1 MKKSWVLSIIMSF
14 VLLGGVFAPAG
25 SYVSAADDSTTTYSE
40 DEYYEEVDTSEQ
52 EPIPTVEEEDFLNY
66 LDQLDMASVYEEKA
80 FNALGGGFYITSS
93 NRKSVFLKL
102 TNTAIPNYT
111 KYVSKLKLIK
121 PQNTELQKIHA
132 NLIKGSYTQLEGF
145 QLAKKAVSKTT
156 VNSAVLKQANAKID
170 AGRKI
175 SRSFTKIS
183 LHMPI
188 NLDLIYKKQ

>member
-25 SYVSAADDSTTTYSE
+25 SYAAADNSTTTYSE

-52 EPIPTVEEEDFLNY
+52 EPIPTAEEEDFLNY
-66 LDQLDMASVYEEKA
+66 LDQLDTASVYEEKA

-93 NRKSVFLKL
+93 NRKSVYLKL
-102 TNTAIPNYT
+102 TNTAVPNYT

-121 PQNTELQKIHA
+121 PQNAELKKIHA

-170 AGRKI
+170 AG
-175 SRSFTKIS
+175 
-183 LHMPI
+183 
-188 NLDLIYKKQ
+188 KKNIEKFHKELSAYANKLGFDF

>member
-25 SYVSAADDSTTTYSE
+25 SYAAAADDSTTTYSE
-40 DEYYEEVDTSEQ
+40 DEYYEEIDTSEQ
-52 EPIPTVEEEDFLNY
+52 EPERELTAEEEDFLNY
-66 LDQLDMASVYEEKA
+66 LDLLDSAAVYEEKA
-80 FNALGGGFYITSS
+80 FNALGSGFYITSS

-121 PQNTELQKIHA
+121 PQNKELQKIHA

-145 QLAKKAVSKTT
+145 QLAKKSVSKTT
-156 VNSAVLKQANAKID
+156 VNSAVLKQANAKIA
-170 AGRKI
+170 AGKKNI
-175 SRSFTKIS
+175 EKYQKELAAYS
-183 LHMPI
+183 
-188 NLDLIYKKQ
+188 YKLGYEF

>member
-1 MKKSWVLSIIMSF
+1 VKKSWVLSIIMSF

-25 SYVSAADDSTTTYSE
+25 SYAAAADDSTTTYSE
-40 DEYYEEVDTSEQ
+40 DEYYEVDTSED
-52 EPIPTVEEEDFLNY
+52 EPELTADEEDFLNY
-66 LDQLDMASVYEEKA
+66 LDQLDSASVYEEKA

-93 NRKSVFLKL
+93 NRKSVYLKL

-121 PQNTELQKIHA
+121 PQNAELQKIHA

-156 VNSAVLKQANAKID
+156 VNSTVLKQANAKID
-170 AGRKI
+170 TGKKNIEKFHKEI
-175 SRSFTKIS
+175 SAYANKLGYDF
-183 LHMPI
+183 
-188 NLDLIYKKQ
+188 

>member
-1 MKKSWVLSIIMSF
+1 MKKSWALSIIMSF

-25 SYVSAADDSTTTYSE
+25 SYAAAADDSTTTYSE
-40 DEYYEEVDTSEQ
+40 DAYSEVDT
-52 EPIPTVEEEDFLNY
+52 TEEEPELTADEADFLNY
-66 LDQLDMASVYEEKA
+66 MDQLDSASVYEEKA
-80 FNALGGGFYITSS
+80 FDALGGGFYITSS

-170 AGRKI
+170 TG
-175 SRSFTKIS
+175 
-183 LHMPI
+183 
-188 NLDLIYKKQ
+188 KKNIEKFQKELSAYANKLGYEF

>member
-1 MKKSWVLSIIMSF
+1 MKKSWLLSIIMSF

-25 SYVSAADDSTTTYSE
+25 SYAAAADDSTTTYSE
-40 DEYYEEVDTSEQ
+40 EEYYEEVDTSEQ
-52 EPIPTVEEEDFLNY
+52 EPIPTVEEEDFLDY
-66 LDQLDMASVYEEKA
+66 LNQLDLAAVYEERA

-121 PQNTELQKIHA
+121 PQTAELQKIHA
-132 NLIKGSYTQLEGF
+132 SLIKGSYTQLEGF

-156 VNSAVLKQANAKID
+156 VNSAVLKQANAKIA
-170 AGRKI
+170 AGKKNI
-175 SRSFTKIS
+175 EKYQKELSAYANS
-183 LHMPI
+183 LGY
-188 NLDLIYKKQ
+188 DF

>member
-25 SYVSAADDSTTTYSE
+25 SYAAAADDSTTTYSE
-40 DEYYEEVDTSEQ
+40 DEYYEVDT
-52 EPIPTVEEEDFLNY
+52 TEEEPELTADEADFLNY
-66 LDQLDMASVYEEKA
+66 MDQLDSASVYEEKA
-80 FNALGGGFYITSS
+80 FDALGGGFYITSS

-121 PQNTELQKIHA
+121 PQNAELQKIHA
-132 NLIKGSYTQLEGF
+132 SLIKGSYTQLEGF

-170 AGRKI
+170 AG
-175 SRSFTKIS
+175 
-183 LHMPI
+183 
-188 NLDLIYKKQ
+188 KKNIEKYQKELSAYANKLGYEF

>member
-25 SYVSAADDSTTTYSE
+25 SYAAAADDSTTTYSE
-40 DEYYEEVDTSEQ
+40 DEYIEVDTSEQ
-52 EPIPTVEEEDFLNY
+52 EPLPTVEEEDFLNY
-66 LDQLDMASVYEEKA
+66 LDQLDLAAVYEEKA

-121 PQNTELQKIHA
+121 PQNAELKKIHA
-132 NLIKGSYTQLEGF
+132 SLIKGSYTQLEGF

-156 VNSAVLKQANAKID
+156 VNSAVLKQANAKIA
-170 AGRKI
+170 AGKKNI
-175 SRSFTKIS
+175 EKYQKELSAYAN
-183 LHMPI
+183 
-188 NLDLIYKKQ
+188 NLGYDF

>member
-1 MKKSWVLSIIMSF
+1 MSF

-25 SYVSAADDSTTTYSE
+25 SYAAAADDSTTTYSE
-40 DEYYEEVDTSEQ
+40 DAYSEVDTTEE
-52 EPIPTVEEEDFLNY
+52 EPELTADEEDFLNY
-66 LDQLDMASVYEEKA
+66 LDQLDSASVYEEKA

-121 PQNTELQKIHA
+121 PQNAELLKIHA

-170 AGRKI
+170 TG
-175 SRSFTKIS
+175 
-183 LHMPI
+183 
-188 NLDLIYKKQ
+188 KKNIEKFQKELSAYANKLGYDF

>member
-25 SYVSAADDSTTTYSE
+25 SYAAAADDSTTTYSE
-40 DEYYEEVDTSEQ
+40 DGYTEVDTTEE
-52 EPIPTVEEEDFLNY
+52 EPELTADEEDFLNY
-66 LDQLDMASVYEEKA
+66 LDQLDIAAVYEEKA

-111 KYVSKLKLIK
+111 KYVSQLKLIK
-121 PQNTELQKIHA
+121 PQNVELQKIHA

-145 QLAKKAVSKTT
+145 QLAKKSVSKTT

-170 AGRKI
+170 VGKKSIEKYHKEI
-175 SRSFTKIS
+175 SAYANKLGYEF
-183 LHMPI
+183 
-188 NLDLIYKKQ
+188 

>member
-1 MKKSWVLSIIMSF
+1 MKKSWALSIIMSF

-25 SYVSAADDSTTTYSE
+25 SYAAAADDSTTTYSE
-40 DEYYEEVDTSEQ
+40 DAYSEVDT
-52 EPIPTVEEEDFLNY
+52 TEEEPELTADEADFLNY
-66 LDQLDMASVYEEKA
+66 MDQLDSASVYEEKA
-80 FNALGGGFYITSS
+80 FDALGGGFYITSS

-121 PQNTELQKIHA
+121 PQNAELQKIHA

-170 AGRKI
+170 TG
-175 SRSFTKIS
+175 
-183 LHMPI
+183 
-188 NLDLIYKKQ
+188 KKNIEKFQKELSAYANKLGYEF

>member
-25 SYVSAADDSTTTYSE
+25 SYAAAADDSTTTYSE
-40 DEYYEEVDTSEQ
+40 DGYTEVDTTEE
-52 EPIPTVEEEDFLNY
+52 EPELTADEEDFLNY
-66 LDQLDMASVYEEKA
+66 LDQLDIAAVYEEKA

-121 PQNTELQKIHA
+121 PQNAELQKIHA

-170 AGRKI
+170 VGKKSIEKYHKEI
-175 SRSFTKIS
+175 SAYANKLGYEF
-183 LHMPI
+183 
-188 NLDLIYKKQ
+188 

>member
-1 MKKSWVLSIIMSF
+1 MKKSWLLSIIMSF

-25 SYVSAADDSTTTYSE
+25 SYAAAADDSTTTYSE

-52 EPIPTVEEEDFLNY
+52 EPIPTVEEEDFLDY
-66 LDQLDMASVYEEKA
+66 LNQLDLAAVYEEKA
-80 FNALGGGFYITSS
+80 FNALGSGFYITSS

-121 PQNTELQKIHA
+121 PQTAELQKIHA
-132 NLIKGSYTQLEGF
+132 SLIKGSYTQLEGF

-156 VNSAVLKQANAKID
+156 VNSAVLKQANAKIA
-170 AGRKI
+170 AGKKNI
-175 SRSFTKIS
+175 EKYQKELSAYAN
-183 LHMPI
+183 
-188 NLDLIYKKQ
+188 NLGYDF

>member
-1 MKKSWVLSIIMSF
+1 MKKSWLLSIIMSF

-25 SYVSAADDSTTTYSE
+25 SYAAAADDSTTTYSE

-52 EPIPTVEEEDFLNY
+52 EPIPTVEEEDFLDY
-66 LDQLDMASVYEEKA
+66 LNQLDLAAVYEEKA

-121 PQNTELQKIHA
+121 PQTAELQKIHA
-132 NLIKGSYTQLEGF
+132 SLIKGSYTQLEGF

-156 VNSAVLKQANAKID
+156 VNSAVLKQANAKIA
-170 AGRKI
+170 AGKKNI
-175 SRSFTKIS
+175 EKYQKELSAYANS
-183 LHMPI
+183 LGY
-188 NLDLIYKKQ
+188 DF